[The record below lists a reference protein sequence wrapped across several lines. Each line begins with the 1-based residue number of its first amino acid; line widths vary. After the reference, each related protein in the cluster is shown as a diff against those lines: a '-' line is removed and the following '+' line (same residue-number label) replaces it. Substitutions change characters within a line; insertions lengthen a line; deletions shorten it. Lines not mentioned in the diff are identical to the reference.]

1 MAASNSLSLSL
12 RNPWHI
18 ALRDWRVRLSGSLLI
33 LLVAGV
39 FLGPMV
45 TVDFEV
51 QNLDAQLLGPSW
63 NHWMGTDALGR
74 DVLARV
80 LVGGQ
85 LSLWVGFLGT
95 LVSVVIGTVYG
106 GIAGYFS
113 DRLDQWMMRT
123 VDILYSLPYMFLVI
137 ILIFMFGKNV
147 YVLFIALG
155 LVQWLT
161 IARIVRGQV
170 LSLRNE
176 EFVLA
181 AKALGVPGWRILLRH
196 ILPNILG
203 VVIVYATLTVPSVIL
218 QESFLSFLGLN
229 VQNCTWGVLI
239 SEGKDYMDMAWW
251 LIAFP
256 GGMLSVGLFALNFLG
271 DAMRD
276 AFDPTTGKS
285 S

>member
-1 MAASNSLSLSL
+1 MAAG
-12 RNPWHI
+12 RPW
-18 ALRDWRVRLSGSLLI
+18 ALALKDKRVRIAGSVLV
-33 LLVAGV
+33 LLVASV
-39 FLGPMV
+39 FLGPFF
-45 TVDFEV
+45 TVDMEL
-51 QNLDAQLLGPSW
+51 QNLDAQLAPPSW
-63 NHWMGTDALGR
+63 AHPMGTDALGR

-80 LVGGQ
+80 LKGGQ
-85 LSLWVGFLGT
+85 LSLWVGILGT
-95 LVSVVIGTVYG
+95 AVSVCIGTVYG
-106 GIAGYFS
+106 SVSGYFS
-113 DRLDQWMMRT
+113 ERLDQWMMRI

-137 ILIFMFGKNV
+137 ILIFLFGKNV

-170 LSLRNE
+170 LALRHE

-181 AKALGVPGWRILLRH
+181 ARALGVPGWRILWRH

-229 VQNCTWGVLI
+229 VQSCTWGVLI
-239 SEGKDYMDMAWW
+239 ADGKDYMDMAWW

-256 GGMLSVGLFALNFLG
+256 GLFLSVGLLALNFLG
-271 DAMRD
+271 DALRD
-276 AFDPTTGKS
+276 AFDPTTQKAL
-285 S
+285 

>member
-1 MAASNSLSLSL
+1 MGAYRIWNAALKDPRARWSS
-12 RNPWHI
+12 
-18 ALRDWRVRLSGSLLI
+18 ALLAALF
-33 LLVAGV
+33 AAV
-39 FLGPMV
+39 FLGPFF
-45 TVDFEV
+45 TVDMDL
-51 QNLDAQLLGPSW
+51 QNLDAQLQPPSLR
-63 NHWMGTDALGR
+63 HLMGTDALGR
-74 DVLARV
+74 DVMARV
-80 LVGGQ
+80 LKGGQ
-85 LSLWVGFLGT
+85 LSLWVGLLGT
-95 LVSVVIGTVYG
+95 AVSVVIGTVYG
-106 GIAGYFS
+106 GISGYFS
-113 DRLDQWMMRT
+113 KRLDQWMMRA

-137 ILIFMFGKNV
+137 ILIFAYGKNV

-170 LSLRNE
+170 LALRHE

-181 AKALGVPGWRILLRH
+181 ARALGVPAWRILLRH

-239 SEGKDYMDMAWW
+239 ADGKDYMDMAWW

-256 GGMLSVGLFALNFLG
+256 GLFLSMGLFALNFLG
-271 DAMRD
+271 DALRD
-276 AFDPTTGKS
+276 AFDPTTSKLG
-285 S
+285 